1 MTTANFISTI
11 LTKRLNLASRSA
23 RADII
28 STKFTIRRGVNLGK
42 KRKQPNFRCK
52 SEAQKRA
59 IAANYARMAA
69 QKKRSAPPPQQP
81 KPQSPITPKKEFPD
95 KFPFWARFKP
105 NKNRTTLVID
115 EEQVKRKNSDMVD
128 DCFVHRE
135 AIHCDDDNKYVLSG
149 DYEKVF
155 PNPDTSDNS
164 PMYLKRP
171 HKHPK
176 RMFAPH
182 NKNLTMPEDLRQR
195 YEKNNVK
202 NKGDDKKE

>member
-1 MTTANFISTI
+1 M
-11 LTKRLNLASRSA
+11 
-23 RADII
+23 
-28 STKFTIRRGVNLGK
+28 GK
-42 KRKQPNFRCK
+42 KRKQHKFRCK
-52 SEAQKRA
+52 SESQKSA
-59 IAANYARMAA
+59 IAANYARIAA
-69 QKKRSAPPPQQP
+69 QNKQQSKSQLKLQP
-81 KPQSPITPKKEFPD
+81 KTSVTSKKEFPD

-115 EEQVKRKNSDMVD
+115 EEQIKRKNSDMVD

-135 AIHCDDDNKYVLSG
+135 AIHCGDDNKYVLSG
-149 DYEKVF
+149 DYEKVY

-182 NKNLTMPEDLRQR
+182 NKNLTMPDYLRQR

-202 NKGDDKKE
+202 NKDGDDKKE

>member
-1 MTTANFISTI
+1 MPIGAEKPLSAF
-11 LTKRLNLASRSA
+11 RLK
-23 RADII
+23 IY
-28 STKFTIRRGVNLGK
+28 RGVNLGK
-42 KRKQPNFRCK
+42 KRKQPKFRCK

-115 EEQVKRKNSDMVD
+115 EEQVKRKNSDTVD

>member
-1 MTTANFISTI
+1 MS
-11 LTKRLNLASRSA
+11 
-23 RADII
+23 
-28 STKFTIRRGVNLGK
+28 K
-42 KRKQPNFRCK
+42 KKNKPKFRCK

-69 QKKRSAPPPQQP
+69 QKKRSAPSSQQP
-81 KPQSPITPKKEFPD
+81 KPQPQSSAAPKKEFPD

-115 EEQVKRKNSDMVD
+115 EEQVKRKNSDTVD

-155 PNPDTSDNS
+155 PNPDISDNS

-171 HKHPK
+171 HKHPN

-182 NKNLTMPEDLRQR
+182 NKNLILPENLRQR
-195 YEKNNVK
+195 YEKNNDK
-202 NKGDDKKE
+202 NKNGDNKKE

>member
-1 MTTANFISTI
+1 MPIGAEKPLSAF
-11 LTKRLNLASRSA
+11 RLK
-23 RADII
+23 IY
-28 STKFTIRRGVNLGK
+28 RGVILSK
-42 KRKQPNFRCK
+42 KRKQPKLRCK
-52 SEAQKRA
+52 SEAQKKA
-59 IAANYARMAA
+59 VAANYARIAA
-69 QKKRSAPPPQQP
+69 QNKQQSKSQLKLQP
-81 KPQSPITPKKEFPD
+81 KTSVASKKEFPD

-115 EEQVKRKNSDMVD
+115 EEQIKRKNSDMVD

-135 AIHCDDDNKYVLSG
+135 AIHCGDDNKYVLSG
-149 DYEKVF
+149 DYEKVY

-182 NKNLTMPEDLRQR
+182 NKNLTMPDYLRQR

-202 NKGDDKKE
+202 NKDGDDKKE

>member
-1 MTTANFISTI
+1 MA
-11 LTKRLNLASRSA
+11 
-23 RADII
+23 
-28 STKFTIRRGVNLGK
+28 K
-42 KRKQPNFRCK
+42 KRQPKFHCK
-52 SEAQKRA
+52 SEAQKKTITA
-59 IAANYARMAA
+59 SYAKKAA
-69 QKKRSAPPPQQP
+69 QKNRSVPSSS
-81 KPQSPITPKKEFPD
+81 QSKSVAASKKGFPD
-95 KFPFWARFKP
+95 KFPFWARCKP

-155 PNPDTSDNS
+155 PNPDISDNS

-182 NKNLTMPEDLRQR
+182 NKNLILPENLRQR
-195 YEKNNVK
+195 YEKNNDK
-202 NKGDDKKE
+202 NKNGDNKKE